1 MSLISIITMIIVCG
15 LIWGGFIFLLI
26 KAIKNEKLK

>member
-15 LIWGGFIFLLI
+15 LIWGGFISLLI
-26 KAIKNEKLK
+26 NAIKNEKLK